1 MRGVCAVI
9 LGTRS
14 ATWSSSLLVPLGVRK
29 LDLFAGDLGDAID
42 LEAARWA
49 GWYDYDRPQ
58 DFLGGE
64 TLAEFYQH

>member
-1 MRGVCAVI
+1 VVFALSSLEQGR
-9 LGTRS
+9 LR
-14 ATWSSSLLVPLGVRK
+14 SSLLVPLGVRK

-42 LEAARWA
+42 LEVARWA